1 MSKKQTEKEKKA
13 QEGMKL
19 SREGR
24 VEAIEEKER
33 PTMDENWYA
42 KLLARIKEKRA
53 NQTEVERQKERDD
66 LRERMRKLRS
76 RKSVED
82 IATDNEKAKK
92 GMRESRSKQ
101 SEDKR
106 QIKEYIKIVEKHKK
120 RDSRD
125 RRSGKE
131 HLVQNLQSKK
141 GMRMLKSGGRQY
153 DFQRRMT
160 KSKTECLD
168 WKGYLQRGEKYRELL
183 ENEKPDVV
191 EQLNE
196 QIRNDKESE
205 RKWKEE
211 ENKKE
216 TQGYWEYRAE
226 SDEYFW
232 TGEQDPDHGDP
243 FCSTP
248 LTEEDKKIIREA
260 EKMEFELFV
269 EERKELQKVKRK
281 QKEMERK
288 EAMATPISPLP
299 GHALCPYEKIRA
311 NIIQE
316 RENAMIESVFFYDLM
331 NMKKDIGL
339 IKDKDTKETDM
350 DKGKKLGKHKQKVKD
365 DDGKV
370 KERRGKELSKKMM
383 TKNV

>member
-1 MSKKQTEKEKKA
+1 MPSKRSTAKERERKRKYRENMSEEKANRERKKA

-19 SREGR
+19 LREGR

-82 IATDNEKAKK
+82 IAIDNEKAKQ

-196 QIRNDKESE
+196 QIRNDKERE

-281 QKEMERK
+281 QKERERK
-288 EAMATPISPLP
+288 EAMAIPIDPLP
-299 GHALCPYEKIRA
+299 EHELCDYEKL
-311 NIIQE
+311 
-316 RENAMIESVFFYDLM
+316 RENNIKERKNAMMECGFFEDLM
-331 NMKKDIGL
+331 SIKKEIGFPEFKNENKSDKKKKRKKE
-339 IKDKDTKETDM
+339 IKGANK
-350 DKGKKLGKHKQKVKD
+350 
-365 DDGKV
+365 
-370 KERRGKELSKKMM
+370 
-383 TKNV
+383 